1 MTIKF
6 KDIEKGKVVLID
18 KLYGVKISDTV
29 LLVKNSGA
37 NGTIEVESKEGCGSM
52 FTVTLPISLR
62 NDRQEAL

>member
-37 NGTIEVESKEGCGSM
+37 NGTIEVEPEQEVELTPEDFS
-52 FTVTLPISLR
+52 
-62 NDRQEAL
+62 NDNNG

>member
-18 KLYGVKISDTV
+18 RLYGVKISDTV

-37 NGTIEVESKEGCGSM
+37 NGTIEVEPEQEVELTPEDFS
-52 FTVTLPISLR
+52 
-62 NDRQEAL
+62 NDNNG

>member
-18 KLYGVKISDTV
+18 RLYGVKVSDTV

-37 NGTIEVESKEGCGSM
+37 NGNIEVEPEQEFELTPEDFS
-52 FTVTLPISLR
+52 
-62 NDRQEAL
+62 NDNNG